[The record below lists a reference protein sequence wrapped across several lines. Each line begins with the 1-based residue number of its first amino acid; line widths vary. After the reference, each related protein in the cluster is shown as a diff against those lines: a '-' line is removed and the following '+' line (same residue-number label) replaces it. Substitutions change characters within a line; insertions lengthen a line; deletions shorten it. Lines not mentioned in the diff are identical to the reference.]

1 MVDRASVVALA
12 VVSTCFF
19 WRSFTLVSVQ
29 TEFHLDFTSFEFSC
43 SFGEFHSCSMDIGDD
58 IWEEGANLSSA
69 DGDDWTVVEGEVVN
83 LDRSSKSQSHRLT
96 PQCKSQ
102 PLAAPQYRCDLATS
116 RMDHRGRTVPPVGG
130 LARPSQPQRPQQDSI
145 FYAVGLPVPMCQV
158 AIPRSLQIPDCADDV
173 TVAEHVHDV
182 QSYALPSSGK
192 RQRRQ
197 SKIPVQSD
205 TGPID
210 LVRTKRASD
219 SPLVQSLWDMIIN
232 LYVLHSPLLQQIQH
246 SAFRREHFARLI
258 DNFAASTLVKYL
270 SALQVFHSL
279 LTDMRIHLAGLS
291 ELQLADILVAGRLS
305 KHSEGAT
312 ASPSI
317 LIKAVRWGFKQLQIE
332 PFSVA
337 FGPLI
342 ASFQMKV
349 PKDRRESLP
358 FSLYILTQF
367 ERHILVRE
375 TSREDVLIL
384 GSYMLLLFSGLRF
397 ADMQRTAP
405 SSLQWDGTSL
415 RGLAWRTKTS
425 CAGTPL
431 GALACGFLS
440 QGSYNWLFKFLVHLD
455 GVLAEAG
462 IAEIDFLVPS
472 IGPEGI
478 RAPLRPMS
486 YAESLFFL
494 RHFLRLPWKKSPLDL
509 GIAPQSY
516 TIHGLKSTL
525 ISWATQLDLPDEHKR
540 LQGKH
545 QSRNSSTRLY
555 SRDMEIANGA
565 IGMNALRQMF
575 ETHSF
580 AMVMAEV
587 AHLSSWKMYYLKFLS
602 LMTHRYDPDTGLRGP
617 TILEAQAADKALTN
631 VAIDLVTERSWS
643 WDDALYEI
651 THIRADI
658 TSLLQPRPKLPKA
671 TSAPRS
677 EVSSGKG
684 NFQSARPGPYSKGQ
698 GKQGKAKGKSK
709 VQWLTE
715 TTVKGERKQL
725 CMRFQTGKC
734 TLGDACKFHHGCAY
748 PMGDGACNKAHGA
761 LIHEKTPH

>member
-1 MVDRASVVALA
+1 MAGCCFEICFHFSRGLVRMVDRASVVALA

-43 SFGEFHSCSMDIGDD
+43 SFGEFHCYSMDIGDD

-83 LDRSSKSQSHRLT
+83 LDRSSKSHSHRLT

-102 PLAAPQYRCDLATS
+102 PLAAPQYRCDLASS

-130 LARPSQPQRPQQDSI
+130 LARPSLPQRPQQDSI
-145 FYAVGLPVPMCQV
+145 SYAVGLPVPMCQV

-317 LIKAVRWGFKQLQIE
+317 LIKAVRWGFKRLRID

-425 CAGTPL
+425 CAGTPF

-462 IAEIDFLVPS
+462 IADIDFLVPS

-555 SRDMEIANGA
+555 SRDD
-565 IGMNALRQMF
+565 
-575 ETHSF
+575 
-580 AMVMAEV
+580 V
-587 AHLSSWKMYYLKFLS
+587 
-602 LMTHRYDPDTGLRGP
+602 
-617 TILEAQAADKALTN
+617 
-631 VAIDLVTERSWS
+631 
-643 WDDALYEI
+643 
-651 THIRADI
+651 
-658 TSLLQPRPKLPKA
+658 
-671 TSAPRS
+671 
-677 EVSSGKG
+677 
-684 NFQSARPGPYSKGQ
+684 
-698 GKQGKAKGKSK
+698 
-709 VQWLTE
+709 
-715 TTVKGERKQL
+715 
-725 CMRFQTGKC
+725 
-734 TLGDACKFHHGCAY
+734 
-748 PMGDGACNKAHGA
+748 HGA
-761 LIHEKTPH
+761 LSLQKAVVKAVHEGWKPVTPLSRGGQLPLVEPLMQLERFNKQAPDHTWQFLKFQSHDFAVPEEDAALPHEAADAVEASSSSDSDSSSSDSSSSEVPEPQKTVQSSTNLDEVDEVLGALHRNTWHVMLAKSWRGNMEVIQTACGRFFDVAHIQAVHELELKASQALCGHPGCRKGWLAVGAQ